1 MGGSP
6 SSRGSCPDAQVA
18 HIPDKQMETTSG
30 PGQMRCEAPE
40 RISYRTGPCGRS
52 MPGKTPDGYPD
63 RRYGNWQNRWRT
75 TETFRKTIVFP
86 PSHMNRSE
94 TFVHDPFKF

>member
-30 PGQMRCEAPE
+30 PGQMRGTGTD
-40 RISYRTGPCGRS
+40 IIQDRTVR
-52 MPGKTPDGYPD
+52 
-63 RRYGNWQNRWRT
+63 QIHA
-75 TETFRKTIVFP
+75 RK
-86 PSHMNRSE
+86 NA
-94 TFVHDPFKF
+94 